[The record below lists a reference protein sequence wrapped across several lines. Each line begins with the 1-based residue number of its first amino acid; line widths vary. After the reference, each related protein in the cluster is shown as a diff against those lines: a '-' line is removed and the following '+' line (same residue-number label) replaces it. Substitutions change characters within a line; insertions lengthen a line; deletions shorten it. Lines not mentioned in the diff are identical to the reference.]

1 MMKYFR
7 LVDYKLCD
15 LIHVTQKKK
24 KKKMAIAIWKFYNNN
39 SYITVAFR
47 SSSLLSNIYKNKY
60 FEKVASFTTR

>member
-15 LIHVTQKKK
+15 LIHMTQ

-47 SSSLLSNIYKNKY
+47 LSSLLSNIYKNKY